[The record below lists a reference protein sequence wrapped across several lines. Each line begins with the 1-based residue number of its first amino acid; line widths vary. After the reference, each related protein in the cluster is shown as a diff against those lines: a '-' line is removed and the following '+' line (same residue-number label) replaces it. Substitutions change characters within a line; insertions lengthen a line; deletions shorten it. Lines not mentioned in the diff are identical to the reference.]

1 MPARRS
7 PAAVFLRVARAF
19 VSIATLAAVCCGNPS
34 KEEAARWTGG
44 DPSRGKLAIR
54 RFGCSSC
61 HTIPG
66 VPGADGLVGPPLDRI
81 ASRVYLAGRVTNT
94 PKNMMDFLAHPHGTD
109 PATAMPEMAIP
120 DRDVRDIAAYLYT
133 LR

>member
-1 MPARRS
+1 MRKGS
-7 PAAVFLRVARAF
+7 F
-19 VSIATLAAVCCGNPS
+19 VRILPATLLVVAVGCHGDAEKQAA
-34 KEEAARWTGG
+34 EWTGG
-44 DPSRGKLAIR
+44 DPSRGRIAAR

-66 VPGADGLVGPPLDRI
+66 VAGADGLVGPPLDRI
-81 ASRVYLAGRVTNT
+81 ADRTYIAGRVTNT
-94 PKNMMDFLAHPHGTD
+94 PANMMRFLSHPHGAD
-109 PATAMPEMAIP
+109 PQTAMPEMGIP